1 MKAKTEEK
9 RGEKTMADSTH
20 TEKTTETH
28 DDAKPAKD
36 VKTTETHDD
45 AKPAKDVKTTETRE
59 S

>member
-1 MKAKTEEK
+1 
-9 RGEKTMADSTH
+9 MADSTH

-36 VKTTETHDD
+36 VKTTET
-45 AKPAKDVKTTETRE
+45 RE

>member
-1 MKAKTEEK
+1 
-9 RGEKTMADSTH
+9 MADSTH

-36 VKTTETHDD
+36 VTTTETHDD